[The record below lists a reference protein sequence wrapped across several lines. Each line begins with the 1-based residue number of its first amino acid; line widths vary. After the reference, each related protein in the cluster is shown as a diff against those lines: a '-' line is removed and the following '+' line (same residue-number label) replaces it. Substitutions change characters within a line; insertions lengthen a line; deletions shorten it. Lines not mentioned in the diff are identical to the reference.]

1 MVSRNEVKKMINSVA
16 EKPVSAGFIQTVTAM
31 INEGIKKSI
40 SHLVKEAEN
49 HHDHLNKLRE
59 KMGIPPKKRMHA
71 DIFIHNSIKIQ
82 NLLPIPEREEVE
94 SERKIESSTNKIE
107 VNNHERQ
114 EG

>member
-1 MVSRNEVKKMINSVA
+1 MANSAVRLFIDNVVKKTESYHI
-16 EKPVSAGFIQTVTAM
+16 
-31 INEGIKKSI
+31 
-40 SHLVKEAEN
+40 
-49 HHDHLNKLRE
+49 DLNKRKME
-59 KMGIPPKKRMHA
+59 MGINQKKRMDA

-94 SERKIESSTNKIE
+94 SERKLESSTNKIE